1 MDIEGIKQLFDVLKI
16 QGEEYQKALD
26 EAGAEYA
33 TALEL
38 IKEQFQEYLEAKE
51 AWGSALGVPASPAKV
66 SGSPKGKMPCLL
78 CGADAHH
85 ASYAP
90 YKSGD
95 GKAGVKVDQ
104 PGACNGKTVYLLVDG
119 DKGVYPLSSG
129 QISGIRKSHGV
140 NVTFTKG

>member
-1 MDIEGIKQLFDVLKI
+1 MDIEGIKQLFEVLKT

-26 EAGAEYA
+26 EADAEYA

-51 AWGSALGVPASPAKV
+51 AWGSALGVPTAPAKA
-66 SGSPKGKMPCLL
+66 SGGVRGKMPCLL

-85 ASYAP
+85 ASYDP

-95 GKAGVKVDQ
+95 KAGVKVDQ
-104 PGACNGKTVYLLVDG
+104 LGACNGKTAYLLVDG
-119 DKGVYPLSSG
+119 DKGAYPLSSG